1 MRRLLI
7 LEDGSAYEGEAFGS
21 DKFQIGELIFQT
33 GMCGYQETLS
43 DPSYY
48 GQIITMTY
56 PVIGNVGI
64 NRDDFESMNP
74 QLFGLVVKEYDDYY
88 SNFRG
93 KMSLDEYMKLKEIP
107 GISGVDTR
115 AITKKIRD
123 NGVMKATLADED
135 EDVEKVVAALRNT
148 SKVTNGVKYVS
159 TTKSYTIPN
168 GEYKIVLLDLGVKYG
183 LIRELNKR
191 GCSIVVMPYNATKEE
206 ILSVDPDGVVVSSGP
221 GRSRY
226 VSSVVETVKNIA
238 RKVAVMGIG
247 LGCQIICE
255 AFGGNIEEAKFGFHG
270 NSCPVIKL
278 ESGKVEFTSQNSRY
292 YVEEQSLENTPLKAT
307 YKNLNDGSI
316 QGVRHEEL
324 PVIGVQFTAEASPGA
339 DDAKYIFD
347 EFVEMMGGVR

>member
-1 MRRLLI
+1 
-7 LEDGSAYEGEAFGS
+7 
-21 DKFQIGELIFQT
+21 
-33 GMCGYQETLS
+33 
-43 DPSYY
+43 
-48 GQIITMTY
+48 
-56 PVIGNVGI
+56 
-64 NRDDFESMNP
+64 
-74 QLFGLVVKEYDDYY
+74 
-88 SNFRG
+88 
-93 KMSLDEYMKLKEIP
+93 
-107 GISGVDTR
+107 
-115 AITKKIRD
+115 
-123 NGVMKATLADED
+123 
-135 EDVEKVVAALRNT
+135 
-148 SKVTNGVKYVS
+148 
-159 TTKSYTIPN
+159 
-168 GEYKIVLLDLGVKYG
+168 
-183 LIRELNKR
+183 
-191 GCSIVVMPYNATKEE
+191 MPYNATKEE

-238 RKVAVMGIG
+238 RKVTVMGIG

-347 EFVEMMGGVR
+347 EFVEMMGGVRQCQEGKI